1 MICFPSTAYVGRR
14 MPKEAFYKQLSL
26 AADVRQSFV
35 SDVQRITMEYVLT
48 PESIHVDICDDLKE
62 ILILELQMKGT
73 DSDYRI
79 IENIARQNQHKI
91 LFHLKY
97 DTKEQLALY
106 QGKLYK
112 TDWRDLADFELR
124 LFGNNLIEI
133 WEGFI
138 EQIALPDEAG
148 PAANLSIDARLKKQE
163 SIKRLQKEIDRMERM
178 TRKEQQPKLKFELY
192 QKLQEKK
199 RELEEMVN
207 G

>member
-112 TDWRDLADFELR
+112 TDWRDSADF
-124 LFGNNLIEI
+124 
-133 WEGFI
+133 
-138 EQIALPDEAG
+138 
-148 PAANLSIDARLKKQE
+148 
-163 SIKRLQKEIDRMERM
+163 
-178 TRKEQQPKLKFELY
+178 
-192 QKLQEKK
+192 
-199 RELEEMVN
+199 
-207 G
+207 